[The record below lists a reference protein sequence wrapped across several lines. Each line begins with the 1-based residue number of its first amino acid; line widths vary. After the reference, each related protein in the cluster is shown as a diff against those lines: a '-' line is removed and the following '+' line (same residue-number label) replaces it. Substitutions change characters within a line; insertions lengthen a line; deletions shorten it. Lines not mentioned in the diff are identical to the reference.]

1 MSAISQHV
9 GQRIKK
15 CRKGRGFTIEQ
26 FSKIINKS
34 KATLSKYENGKIT
47 IDIDT
52 LLDIADALEM
62 EFVNLIDYRSPNI
75 KPEALPA
82 NSYFN
87 KHTYYLYY
95 FDGRTKKIVRA
106 LIHLTPSREDAS
118 DIHVI
123 MYHGLETFDAPDKC
137 QYIFT
142 GSMKPYDTITHMYLT
157 NQTNMTER
165 MYLCILNP
173 MDAGSPAIGML
184 SGLGSNPFF
193 APISIKTLI
202 SKVLLEENED
212 FMNVLKLSKEDYHM
226 VKYYNMMVINR
237 PNSFFLEGKK

>member
-62 EFVNLIDYRSPNI
+62 DFVNLIDYRSPNI

-82 NSYFN
+82 ISYST
-87 KHTYYLYY
+87 KHTYNPHY
-95 FDGRTKKIVRA
+95 FDGTTKKIVMA

-118 DIHVI
+118 
-123 MYHGLETFDAPDKC
+123 
-137 QYIFT
+137 
-142 GSMKPYDTITHMYLT
+142 
-157 NQTNMTER
+157 
-165 MYLCILNP
+165 
-173 MDAGSPAIGML
+173 
-184 SGLGSNPFF
+184 
-193 APISIKTLI
+193 
-202 SKVLLEENED
+202 
-212 FMNVLKLSKEDYHM
+212 
-226 VKYYNMMVINR
+226 
-237 PNSFFLEGKK
+237 